1 MKNKKTLPKELLLL
15 LETQNNLISFLED
28 SVDTKLE
35 RCDQWLMD
43 NNNLYNQK
51 EYLVELL
58 EKDGWVISD
67 EELYETI
74 KLNRWFIND

>member
-1 MKNKKTLPKELLLL
+1 MKNKKTLPKDILML
-15 LETQNNLISFLED
+15 LETQNNIIEFLED
-28 SVDTKLE
+28 SVDPKLE
-35 RCDQWLMD
+35 RCDTWLMD

-58 EKDGWVISD
+58 EKDGWEVSD
-67 EELYETI
+67 EKLHETI